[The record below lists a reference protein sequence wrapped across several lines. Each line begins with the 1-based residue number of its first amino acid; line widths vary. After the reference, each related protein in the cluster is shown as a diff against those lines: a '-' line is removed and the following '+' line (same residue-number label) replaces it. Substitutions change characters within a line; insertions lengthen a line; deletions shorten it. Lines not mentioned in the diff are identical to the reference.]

1 LIIFFKRRKEGNK
14 EGKKRIMW
22 FPKEI
27 EVSMSTF
34 IDVMFDYIYLP
45 PELIGKIY
53 TFVVEEYCKHII
65 NKHCYN
71 FIKMRKNIDCVVVY
85 CINPFLYYN
94 IIDDKCIDALK
105 FLVNAHIP
113 RKYDLNLWAAI
124 LRILSSEI
132 DRLRFSQRINNIS
145 FKSPEG
151 KKIKFILKLWL
162 QLCKKFNFKI
172 FLKTNKFEKYVRA
185 IHIDKL
191 DKYDQYLIPP
201 IIIRPFTYMQHT
213 DIDES
218 REMMEYY
225 DL

>member
-1 LIIFFKRRKEGNK
+1 
-14 EGKKRIMW
+14 MW

-27 EVSMSTF
+27 EQSMSTF

-53 TFVVEEYCKHII
+53 TFVLEEYCKRII

-71 FIKMRKNIDCVVVY
+71 FIKMRKNIDCVIVY
-85 CINPFLYYN
+85 CINPFLHYN
-94 IIDDKCIDALK
+94 IIEDECIDSLK

-132 DRLRFSQRINNIS
+132 ARTRMAQTSNNKG

-151 KKIKFILKLWL
+151 KKLKLILDLWL
-162 QLCKKFNFKI
+162 QLCKKFNFKL
-172 FLKTNKFEKYVRA
+172 FLKTNKFEKYIRA
-185 IHIDKL
+185 THIEKMN
-191 DKYDQYLIPP
+191 KYDQYLIPP
-201 IIIRPFTYMQHT
+201 LIIQPFTYMHII
-213 DIDES
+213 DIDEA
-218 REMMEYY
+218 RQTMEYY
-225 DL
+225 LFQ